1 MSDHGLQI
9 RMYIKTIVNSWYHFQ
24 RVVSLRDK
32 LDTALKDKL
41 TALEDRLS
49 LLVKL
54 QDAEQRIVDTDVF
67 MNIQKVFKSKF
78 HKTLPPRESLTRDT
92 LTLF

>member
-1 MSDHGLQI
+1 MSVHGLKLTLFAEFFYFQV
-9 RMYIKTIVNSWYHFQ
+9 YKSWYHFQ
-24 RVVSLRDK
+24 RYVSLQEK

-67 MNIQKVFKSKF
+67 MNIQKVF
-78 HKTLPPRESLTRDT
+78 E
-92 LTLF
+92 

>member
-1 MSDHGLQI
+1 MNS
-9 RMYIKTIVNSWYHFQ
+9 NSWYHFQ
-24 RVVSLRDK
+24 RYVSLKEK

-49 LLVKL
+49 ILVKL

-67 MNIQKVFKSKF
+67 MNIQKVFELKF
-78 HKTLPPRESLTRDT
+78 HKRSLRVTWGT

>member
-1 MSDHGLQI
+1 MPI
-9 RMYIKTIVNSWYHFQ
+9 RWNIKININSGYHFQ
-24 RVVSLRDK
+24 RYVSLQEK

-67 MNIQKVFKSKF
+67 MNIQKVFELKF
-78 HKTLPPRESLTRDT
+78 HKT
-92 LTLF
+92 

>member
-1 MSDHGLQI
+1 MNS
-9 RMYIKTIVNSWYHFQ
+9 NSWYHFQ
-24 RVVSLRDK
+24 RYVSLKEK

-49 LLVKL
+49 ILVKL

-67 MNIQKVFKSKF
+67 MNIQKVFELKF
-78 HKTLPPRESLTRDT
+78 NKT
-92 LTLF
+92 